1 MSKMICVLALRSE
14 FFVVQETVHV
24 KACTLD
30 MGAVEALDCHD
41 SVRFVWI
48 VSIFFI
54 DERR

>member
-1 MSKMICVLALRSE
+1 MICVLALRSE